1 MQIDRNKDLP
11 EHLRQAIDLIAAVLR
26 RIRAK
31 RLDISANASFISVQ
45 AKGVATI

>member
-26 RIRAK
+26 RMKAK
-31 RLDISANASFISVQ
+31 RLDLTSDPRFIMSQ
-45 AKGVATI
+45 QKGVATI